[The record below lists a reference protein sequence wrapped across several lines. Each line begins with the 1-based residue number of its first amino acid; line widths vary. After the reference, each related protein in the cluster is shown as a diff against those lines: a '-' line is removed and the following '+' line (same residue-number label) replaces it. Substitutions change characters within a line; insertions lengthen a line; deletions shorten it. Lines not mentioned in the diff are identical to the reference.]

1 MSVSTR
7 NATLRRLLDANA
19 AFSLDAVGTTNHLPM
34 ALVALAGLGASAQR
48 LEAYFAMWS
57 QRYARALPAVELA
70 LNRNNWQGQ
79 IGNRAAF
86 GALQAL
92 FTEWV
97 AHEGA
102 PKVIAHVLGHIP
114 AAPASGAFHAF
125 IRLGYALEARHEGE
139 VGAALAAFVAGNLAI
154 ALDVSERVPAAS
166 VETAMARLS
175 EAQAGRSYVGEAITS
190 RLRAVAAD
198 PTFDAALQAPPDTPD
213 LLDALSHAAIALY
226 WQTGNFTVLHMVT
239 GLAAGRAV
247 LALLPDALAARYRAA
262 LWVAF
267 CAAYASVGAPAL
279 RSLPVPDA
287 IATWP
292 ELFAAARED
301 DDDHVI
307 KMTYTCYRESLRDPN
322 PLYRA
327 AAARLVGQALAA

>member
-1 MSVSTR
+1 MLIPAR

-19 AFSLDAVGTTNHLPM
+19 AFSLDAIGTTNHLPM
-34 ALVALAGLGASAQR
+34 ALVALAGLGAGTDR

-57 QRYARALPAVELA
+57 RSYARPLPATELT
-70 LNRNNWQGQ
+70 LSRSSWQGQ

-86 GALQAL
+86 GALQGL
-92 FTEWV
+92 FTDWV

-102 PKVIAHVLGHIP
+102 PMVITHVLSHIP
-114 AAPASGAFHAF
+114 PAPASGAFHAF

-139 VGAALAAFVAGNLAI
+139 VGAALAALVVGNLPI
-154 ALDVSERVPAAS
+154 PLDLGARPRANS
-166 VETAMARLS
+166 VEAALGQLS
-175 EAQAGRSYVGEAITS
+175 LAQGGRTYSGEAITS

-198 PTFDAALQAPPDTPD
+198 PVFDAVLPAPPATPE
-213 LLDALSHAAIALY
+213 LLDQLSRAAIALY
-226 WQTGNFTVLHMVT
+226 WQTNNFTVLHMVT
-239 GLAAGRAV
+239 GLAAARSIQ
-247 LALLPDALAARYRAA
+247 ALLPEALATRYLDA

-267 CAAYASVGAPAL
+267 CAAYLTVGAPPLQAPSTPEPCAAW
-279 RSLPVPDA
+279 R
-287 IATWP
+287 

-322 PLYRA
+322 PLYQA
-327 AAARLVGQALAA
+327 AATRLVQAALTA